1 MICEVCY
8 VPPPPPPPRNWI
20 TVFFITVDPPFP
32 PPLIRPSI
40 LQRKSDLI
48 RLVTSLEGDNLA
60 VFYYFGAFEIC
71 SDKGVAFS

>member
-8 VPPPPPPPRNWI
+8 VTPQELDNSFFHYSRPPS
-20 TVFFITVDPPFP
+20 P
-32 PPLIRPSI
+32 PPLRKPSI

-48 RLVTSLEGDNLA
+48 RVVTSLEGDNLV